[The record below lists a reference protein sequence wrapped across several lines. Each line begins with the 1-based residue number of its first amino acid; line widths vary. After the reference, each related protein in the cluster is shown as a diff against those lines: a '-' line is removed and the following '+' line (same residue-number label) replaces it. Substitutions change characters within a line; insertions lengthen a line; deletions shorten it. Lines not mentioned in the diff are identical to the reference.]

1 LRGVVDLEADVVF
14 QLNMSD
20 EIFSFSHPETN
31 FVQEIC
37 LGILGNLACHS
48 KPEKVMVSFEGLV
61 PTVIQQ
67 LQFEDPPSLCE
78 TCRSLS

>member
-1 LRGVVDLEADVVF
+1 MIDLVDTEAEVVF
-14 QLNMSD
+14 HLNMSSK
-20 EIFSFSHPETN
+20 IYSHIPTN
-31 FVQEIC
+31 FPQEIC

-48 KPEKVMVSFEGLV
+48 KPEKVMVNFEGLV